1 MKILRIVHYSL
12 CYLVLFSI
20 SVPALVGQVSV
31 LTQHN
36 DNSRT
41 GQNIQETTLNTA
53 NVNVT
58 SFGLLFSR
66 SVDGNIFAQPLY
78 VPGLS
83 IAGGTH
89 NVIYVATTN
98 NSVFA
103 FDADDPNA
111 STALW
116 EVSQDVLGTPVPSQ
130 DISDYICPNDPTS
143 PDCVYTDTIP
153 VIGIIATPVID
164 PVINGVDGTIYVVA
178 KSKDSSGGYHF
189 KLHALSLTT
198 GAEKFSGPKEITY
211 SGLTPLL
218 ENNRPG
224 LLLANGMVYMGFG
237 SVGDFATWH
246 GLVMAYD
253 ATTLEQVAVYN
264 STPQRNGV
272 GGAGIWQAGNGLV
285 VDANGDIYAVT
296 SNGNFDVNTGGEDYG
311 SAYLKLS
318 GSTLSVLDYFVPY
331 NQALL
336 NPEQYNVDL
345 GSGGPLL
352 IPNTTL
358 LVGTGKDAV
367 LRVVNTTTGDM
378 GEYNTSNNNN
388 VQNILSATNAP
399 VLSSPVYWDSPTLGP
414 VIYLWGLSDLLKAW
428 AFNGSKF
435 NTTPV
440 SENAKTGAPSDAAAL
455 SLSANGST
463 SGTGILWATLPLSG
477 ASNPGPTP
485 GIMYAYDAGNLAN
498 ELWDSQQNSARDGLG
513 NWAKFNAPT
522 VVNGK
527 VYVATFTPAASPT
540 SGQLM
545 VYGLIALPD
554 FSITTA
560 PPSQSVVPGASA
572 SYIVYVN
579 PQAGFNG
586 TTVVTCS
593 GLPSGAS
600 CSPASVSVQ
609 FGSTGQVSVPLTV
622 TTTTSTA
629 GGSSNFTI
637 TGTSGTLVHTTTA
650 SLTVTAFALTAT
662 ALAPPTVTAG
672 SSATSTVTVTSSG
685 GFNSTVNLTCAITP
699 VTAVP
704 PKCSLSSATVSGSGT
719 PMLTVSTVG
728 ATASVRPNR
737 AGSIYYAML
746 LPLSGLTLLGARF
759 RSRSRNPLGWLL
771 FGLMLSSLVWLAA
784 CGGGGS
790 SGGGGG
796 GGGGGTTAGSY
807 SVTVTATAG
816 ALTQTQNLTLTVQ

>member
-1 MKILRIVHYSL
+1 MSQVLKSVILL
-12 CYLVLFSI
+12 ALAGLLVSEGF
-20 SVPALVGQVSV
+20 GQVSV

-36 DNSRT
+36 DASRT
-41 GQNIQETTLNTA
+41 GQNLQETLLNTST
-53 NVNVT
+53 VNVAH
-58 SFGLLFSR
+58 FGKLFSLP
-66 SVDGNIFAQPLY
+66 VNGNIFAQPLY
-78 VPGLS
+78 VPALT
-83 IAGGTH
+83 IGGETH
-89 NVIYVATTN
+89 NVVYVATAEN
-98 NSVFA
+98 NVYA
-103 FDADDPNA
+103 FDADSGNTTP
-111 STALW
+111 LW
-116 EVSQDVLGTPVPSQ
+116 TVNLGTPVPSQ

-218 ENNRPG
+218 QNNRPG

-264 STPQRNGV
+264 STPQHNGV

-285 VDANGDIYAVT
+285 SDANGDIYAVT

-414 VIYLWGLSDLLKAW
+414 VIYLWGLSDRSEGLGVQRLKIQHH
-428 AFNGSKF
+428 
-435 NTTPV
+435 
-440 SENAKTGAPSDAAAL
+440 
-455 SLSANGST
+455 
-463 SGTGILWATLPLSG
+463 SGIGECQNRSSVGRCRVVAVGEWEHERDRHSVGDPADFRNVQSG
-477 ASNPGPTP
+477 ADSGHHVCLRRQQSN
-485 GIMYAYDAGNLAN
+485 
-498 ELWDSQQNSARDGLG
+498 E
-513 NWAKFNAPT
+513 
-522 VVNGK
+522 
-527 VYVATFTPAASPT
+527 
-540 SGQLM
+540 
-545 VYGLIALPD
+545 
-554 FSITTA
+554 
-560 PPSQSVVPGASA
+560 
-572 SYIVYVN
+572 
-579 PQAGFNG
+579 
-586 TTVVTCS
+586 
-593 GLPSGAS
+593 
-600 CSPASVSVQ
+600 
-609 FGSTGQVSVPLTV
+609 
-622 TTTTSTA
+622 
-629 GGSSNFTI
+629 
-637 TGTSGTLVHTTTA
+637 
-650 SLTVTAFALTAT
+650 
-662 ALAPPTVTAG
+662 
-672 SSATSTVTVTSSG
+672 
-685 GFNSTVNLTCAITP
+685 
-699 VTAVP
+699 
-704 PKCSLSSATVSGSGT
+704 
-719 PMLTVSTVG
+719 
-728 ATASVRPNR
+728 
-737 AGSIYYAML
+737 
-746 LPLSGLTLLGARF
+746 
-759 RSRSRNPLGWLL
+759 
-771 FGLMLSSLVWLAA
+771 
-784 CGGGGS
+784 
-790 SGGGGG
+790 
-796 GGGGGTTAGSY
+796 
-807 SVTVTATAG
+807 
-816 ALTQTQNLTLTVQ
+816 

>member
-116 EVSQDVLGTPVPSQ
+116 EVSQNDLGTPVPSQ

-164 PVINGVDGTIYVVA
+164 AVGGTIYVVA

-189 KLHALSLTT
+189 KLHALDLTT
-198 GAEKFSGPKEITY
+198 GAEKFGGPTEITY

-218 ENNRPG
+218 QNSRPG

-253 ATTLEQVAVYN
+253 ATTLQQVAVYN
-264 STPQRNGV
+264 STPQSNSE
-272 GGAGIWQAGNGLV
+272 GGAGVWQAGNGLV
-285 VDANGDIYAVT
+285 SDANGNIYAVT
-296 SNGNFDVNTGGEDYG
+296 SNGNFDVNTGGKDYG

-318 GSTLSVLDYFVPY
+318 GSTLTVEDYFVPY
-331 NQALL
+331 NQAML

-367 LRVVNTTTGDM
+367 LRVVNTANM
-378 GEYNTSNNNN
+378 GKYSASQNNN
-388 VQNILSATNAP
+388 VQNILNATNPP

-414 VIYLWGLSDLLKAW
+414 VIYLWGLCDVLKAW
-428 AFNGSKF
+428 AFNGTEF

-463 SGTGILWATLPLSG
+463 SGTGILWATLPTFRSVQSG
-477 ASNPGPTP
+477 ADSGHHVCLRRQQSGERAVGQPAKQRPGW
-485 GIMYAYDAGNLAN
+485 AG
-498 ELWDSQQNSARDGLG
+498 ELGEIQCAHGRQRQSLRRHVHSGGQPDVGTVDGL
-513 NWAKFNAPT
+513 WS
-522 VVNGK
+522 
-527 VYVATFTPAASPT
+527 YRFTGFLHHSCPAEP
-540 SGQLM
+540 
-545 VYGLIALPD
+545 VC
-554 FSITTA
+554 
-560 PPSQSVVPGASA
+560 SA
-572 SYIVYVN
+572 GCFCFLHCLCE
-579 PQAGFNG
+579 PAGR
-586 TTVVTCS
+586 
-593 GLPSGAS
+593 
-600 CSPASVSVQ
+600 
-609 FGSTGQVSVPLTV
+609 
-622 TTTTSTA
+622 
-629 GGSSNFTI
+629 I
-637 TGTSGTLVHTTTA
+637 
-650 SLTVTAFALTAT
+650 
-662 ALAPPTVTAG
+662 
-672 SSATSTVTVTSSG
+672 
-685 GFNSTVNLTCAITP
+685 
-699 VTAVP
+699 
-704 PKCSLSSATVSGSGT
+704 
-719 PMLTVSTVG
+719 
-728 ATASVRPNR
+728 
-737 AGSIYYAML
+737 
-746 LPLSGLTLLGARF
+746 
-759 RSRSRNPLGWLL
+759 
-771 FGLMLSSLVWLAA
+771 
-784 CGGGGS
+784 
-790 SGGGGG
+790 
-796 GGGGGTTAGSY
+796 
-807 SVTVTATAG
+807 
-816 ALTQTQNLTLTVQ
+816 